1 VHLFE
6 EAVSEGRFSAESA
19 TLYAY
24 GIYLMNG
31 GTPEGFDTL
40 TEDDIQILLTSYTGT
55 MARQNK
61 TLFKMLKAF
70 FGGDD

>member
-1 VHLFE
+1 
-6 EAVSEGRFSAESA
+6 
-19 TLYAY
+19 
-24 GIYLMNG
+24 MNG

-55 MARQNK
+55 MARQNN